1 MRFCVEFAVPHT
13 LGQTGKSAASQLYT
27 TQAAVAAHVLLVS
40 GSAPTQL
47 DSFPAMFPSEPMQ
60 LTSRVSSDSS
70 KPQFTGQLVKG
81 GSVQE
86 NVTHAAVATHILVVT
101 GLASVQ
107 LDSSAA
113 AEFPSLPVQLTSRVR
128 VDSPNPQVTGQS
140 VKGGSVQENVTHS
153 AVVAHVSAVA
163 GLTPVQRDSAATFP
177 FLTLRVTDCV
187 TSDTAWP
194 QTLGQEGKP
203 EASQLYAKQSTVTPH
218 VLLVAG
224 LAPTQLDSLP
234 AMLPSEPMQFTSRVM
249 VDSPNPQFT
258 GQLVKGGSVQ
268 ENVTHAAVAT
278 HILVVT
284 GLASVQLDSSAAAEF
299 PSLPVQLT
307 SRVRVDSPNPQV
319 TGQSVKGGSVQ
330 ENVTHSAVARHVRVV
345 TGFAPCQAV
354 TSEQLAS
361 STATPSL
368 PKQATVRVC
377 VDAVEPHVLG
387 QAGNAMATQ
396 P

>member
-1 MRFCVEFAVPHT
+1 MRFCVDSTVPHT

-86 NVTHAAVATHILVVT
+86 NVTHAAVATHILVVA

-113 AEFPSLPVQLTSRVR
+113 AFPSLPVQLTSRVK

-153 AVVAHVSAVA
+153 AVAAHVSSVA

-177 FLTLRVTDCV
+177 LLTLQVTDCV

-203 EASQLYAKQSTVTPH
+203 EASQLYAKQSTVTLH

-224 LAPTQLDSLP
+224 LTPTQLDSLP

-278 HILVVT
+278 HILVVA
-284 GLASVQLDSSAAAEF
+284 GLASVQLDSSAAAF

-307 SRVRVDSPNPQV
+307 SRVKVDSPNPQV

-330 ENVTHSAVARHVRVV
+330 ENVTHSAVARQVRVV

-377 VDAVEPHVLG
+377 VDAVEPHALG